1 MLSYEESLKIL
12 KETNALLEGH
22 FILSS
27 GLHSNQYIQCAKLLS
42 YPKKAEKICNSLCK
56 KISKTY
62 KKIDTILSPA
72 LGGVVIG
79 YEVGRQLAIQTIFA
93 ERYNNDLILR
103 RGFEITKNS
112 NVLIVEDVITTGK
125 SALECHEII
134 KKNEANLVGYACIID
149 RSDKNILIKDKIVSQ
164 VKIDIRTFSENEVP
178 EDLKKINVT
187 KPGSRNISK
196 WKKKEDLALT

>member
-42 YPKKAEKICNSLCK
+42 YPKKAEKICNSLCE

-79 YEVGRQLAIQTIFA
+79 YEVGRQLGIQTIFA